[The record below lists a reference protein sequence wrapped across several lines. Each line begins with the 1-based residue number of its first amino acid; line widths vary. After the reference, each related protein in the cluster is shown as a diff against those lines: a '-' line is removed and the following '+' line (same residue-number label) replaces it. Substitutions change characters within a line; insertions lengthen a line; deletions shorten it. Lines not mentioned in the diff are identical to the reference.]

1 MRNIVLGAAVAA
13 LLATSVP
20 AVAGGMYEGKGSLKD
35 EPAPMPPVAMWAGL
49 YVGGSLG
56 FGVGDTSGELKFGE
70 GNKKPRHEIQRD
82 MDFEALTI
90 MEPDYGGLGGLLSSE
105 FDVDGAIYGAHIGYN
120 WQHGHKVF
128 GIEGAINGT
137 DIDGS
142 ALCGPFAIAT
152 CERELN
158 YYATLVGRLG
168 YAMNSLLF
176 YGFGGVAYGDVDTD
190 VSLAGVESLF
200 NGSTSHLGW
209 TAGVGIEM
217 ALTERFI
224 VGVEYAHVDLGE
236 DDFNIGSG
244 GDNGYYSRACVEGF
258 CGGGGY
264 SVRDEVDMD
273 FDVIKVR
280 ASYKLGHHY
289 REPLEPMK

>member
-20 AVAGGMYEGKGSLKD
+20 AVAGGMYESKGSLKD
-35 EPAPMPPVAMWAGL
+35 EPAPMQPVHIWSGL

-56 FGVGDTSGELKFGE
+56 FGVGDTSGELKSGE
-70 GNKKPRHEIQRD
+70 GNKKPPHVIPTD
-82 MDFEALTI
+82 MDFETLTI
-90 MEPDYGGLGGLLSSE
+90 VERDNGGLGGLLSSE

-128 GIEGAINGT
+128 GVEGAINGT
-137 DIDGS
+137 AIDGS

-190 VSLAGVESLF
+190 VSLLGVEPLF

-244 GDNGYYSRACVEGF
+244 GDNGAFSLACVEGS

-280 ASYKLGHHY
+280 ASYKFGKRH
-289 REPLEPMK
+289 EPLESYK